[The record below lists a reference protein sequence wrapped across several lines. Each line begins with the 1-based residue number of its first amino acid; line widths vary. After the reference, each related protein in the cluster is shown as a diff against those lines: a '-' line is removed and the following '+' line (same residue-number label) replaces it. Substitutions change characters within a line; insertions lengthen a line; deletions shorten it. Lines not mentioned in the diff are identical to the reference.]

1 MRALVICHDF
11 PYPPNH
17 GGRYDMLYRLISL
30 KKLGFRIDA
39 IFTVANEYPSPNDI
53 KQIQEII
60 DTFEILKRNRSF
72 IYLFHL
78 IPFQAKSRD
87 INFRIDKFSGN
98 FYDFVLLEDFYVY
111 PLFEKIKYK
120 INFNSIL
127 IRIHNDN
134 FKYFIEL
141 GRSTKKILKKI
152 YFFSEAIK
160 FKVYEKKILNTEKD
174 IWLLPISYDEF
185 HSLKNIYPDV
195 IWLPPALDL
204 SKIKDYKEKS
214 NNNLLFIGNLFTENN
229 IHAIYW
235 FIRNIHPILTK
246 KIRNYNLI
254 IAGNTGRSNI
264 IKNIIKKYNKYD
276 NIILFESPSELDPI
290 YQKGTIFI
298 NPTWY
303 GAGVKMKNLDA
314 IINGLPVITTP
325 KGNEGTGLK
334 NREHVLIST
343 NKKEWLINIESLLKD
358 KKLREK
364 LVINS
369 QKFIN
374 NQYNHEAKL
383 QEILEKVL

>member
-78 IPFQAKSRD
+78 IPSQAKSRD

-160 FKVYEKKILNTEKD
+160 FKVYEKK
-174 IWLLPISYDEF
+174 Y
-185 HSLKNIYPDV
+185 
-195 IWLPPALDL
+195 
-204 SKIKDYKEKS
+204 
-214 NNNLLFIGNLFTENN
+214 
-229 IHAIYW
+229 
-235 FIRNIHPILTK
+235 
-246 KIRNYNLI
+246 
-254 IAGNTGRSNI
+254 
-264 IKNIIKKYNKYD
+264 
-276 NIILFESPSELDPI
+276 
-290 YQKGTIFI
+290 
-298 NPTWY
+298 
-303 GAGVKMKNLDA
+303 
-314 IINGLPVITTP
+314 
-325 KGNEGTGLK
+325 
-334 NREHVLIST
+334 
-343 NKKEWLINIESLLKD
+343 
-358 KKLREK
+358 
-364 LVINS
+364 
-369 QKFIN
+369 
-374 NQYNHEAKL
+374 
-383 QEILEKVL
+383 